1 MAKKKN
7 FETALNELEDIVKH
21 LESGDLSLEEALK
34 KYEAGI
40 KQSKFCQDLLNQ
52 AEEKI
57 RVLTRD
63 SQGDVKESQLDDQ

>member
-7 FETALNELEDIVKH
+7 FESALSELEDIVKN
-21 LESGDLSLEEALK
+21 LEAGDLSLEDALK

-40 KQSKFCQDLLNQ
+40 KQSKFCLDLLNQ

-63 SQGDVKESQLDDQ
+63 SQGAVKESPIEDL